1 MWFGHGE
8 GYETKVGTD
17 GGLVRRLVRDM
28 NRRRFLQQSLAAS
41 TVFSAPA
48 ILSARSPN
56 SMFQV
61 ASIGVGGMGGN
72 TMMSVLQHAKV
83 RVVGMCDVDSRT
95 LELAQGGKGSRRKE
109 LQDPEAAGR
118 LREAAV
124 FRDYREML
132 AKLGDTVDAVTIGT
146 PDHMHAAMAVAAL
159 RAKKHVYLQK
169 PLTHHLHEA
178 RVLGAEAAKAGVTTQ
193 MGTQGHSSVETLL
206 TVDLIRS
213 GAIGK
218 VKEVICWENKKASWW
233 PKVTERK
240 AQADAVPETVDWDL
254 WLGVANEVPFL
265 AEAYHPSMWR
275 AWTDFGVGMMGD
287 MGCHYFDVVFACL
300 GLAAPTRVRCLDEGS
315 TGDLY
320 AMKRRLELEFPG
332 TDLTAGDKIKMT
344 WSDGGYPYDDQ
355 VVIKPSV
362 LTKEATSGIFFV
374 GEKGGI
380 FKPHSQRPWLVPEAS
395 FAGYAYPKTRTANH
409 YTDWVDAAMK
419 GEKAA
424 TDLPTY
430 GCPVT
435 EAVLLGVL
443 AERNAGDWIEWDAA
457 AGKVTNRPE
466 LNAQLTRKYR
476 DGWSVEGLG

>member
-1 MWFGHGE
+1 
-8 GYETKVGTD
+8 
-17 GGLVRRLVRDM
+17 M

-48 ILSARSPN
+48 ILRAKSPN

-72 TMMSVLQHAKV
+72 TMMSVLQHPKA
-83 RVVGMCDVDSRT
+83 RIVGMCDVDAKT
-95 LELAQGGKGSRRKE
+95 LELARGGKSSRRKE
-109 LQDPEAAGR
+109 LQDPEAAKR
-118 LREAAV
+118 LGGAAG

-146 PDHMHAAMAVAAL
+146 PDHTHAAMAVAAL
-159 RAKKHVYLQK
+159 RAGKHVYLQK
-169 PLTHHLHEA
+169 PLTHHIYEA

-193 MGTQGHSSVETLL
+193 MGTQGHSSVETSL

-218 VKEVICWENKKASWW
+218 VKEVICWENKKANWW

-240 AQADAVPETVDWDL
+240 AQADAVPEHLDWDL
-254 WLGVANEVPFL
+254 WLGVAEAVPYL
-265 AEAYHPSMWR
+265 DQAYHPSMWR
-275 AWTDFGVGMMGD
+275 SWADFGVGMMGD

-300 GLAAPTRVRCLDEGS
+300 GLAAPKRVRCLDEGS
-315 TGDLY
+315 RGDLY
-320 AMKRRLELEFPG
+320 AEKRRLELEFPG
-332 TDLTAGDKIKMT
+332 SEWTAGGALKMT
-344 WSDGGYPYDDQ
+344 WTDGGYAYDER
-355 VVIKPSV
+355 VVKPSV
-362 LTKEATSGIFFV
+362 LTKDAPSGIYFL
-374 GEKGGI
+374 GERGGI

-395 FAGYAYPKTRTANH
+395 FEGYAYPKTRLANH
-409 YTDWVDAAMK
+409 YTDWVEAAMK
-419 GEKAA
+419 GEKAS
-424 TDLPTY
+424 TDLPSY

-457 AGKVTNRPE
+457 EGKVTNRPE

>member
-1 MWFGHGE
+1 
-8 GYETKVGTD
+8 
-17 GGLVRRLVRDM
+17 
-28 NRRRFLQQSLAAS
+28 
-41 TVFSAPA
+41 
-48 ILSARSPN
+48 
-56 SMFQV
+56 MFQV

-83 RVVGMCDVDSRT
+83 RVVGMCDVDSHT

-109 LQDPEAAGR
+109 LQDPEATGR

-146 PDHMHAAMAVAAL
+146 PDHMHAAMAVSAL
-159 RAKKHVYLQK
+159 RAGKHVYLQK

-178 RVLGAEAAKAGVTTQ
+178 RVLGVEAAKAGVTTQ
-193 MGTQGHSSVETLL
+193 MGTQGHSSVETLM

-218 VKEVICWENKKASWW
+218 VKEVICWENKKATWW

-240 AQADAVPETVDWDL
+240 AQADVVPDIIDWDL

-275 AWTDFGVGMMGD
+275 SWVDFGVGMMGD

-300 GLAAPTRVRCLDEGS
+300 GLKAPTRVRCLDAGS

-332 TDLTAGDKIKMT
+332 TDLTLSDKMKMT
-344 WSDGGYPYDDQ
+344 WSDGGYPYDDK

-362 LTKEATSGIFFV
+362 LTKEAPSGIYFV

-395 FAGYAYPKTRTANH
+395 FVGHAYPKARTANH

-419 GEKAA
+419 GEKAS

-443 AERNAGDWIEWDAA
+443 AERNAGDWIEWDAV

-466 LNAQLTRKYR
+466 LNAQLVRKYR
-476 DGWSVEGLG
+476 EGWSVEGLG

>member
-1 MWFGHGE
+1 
-8 GYETKVGTD
+8 
-17 GGLVRRLVRDM
+17 
-28 NRRRFLQQSLAAS
+28 
-41 TVFSAPA
+41 
-48 ILSARSPN
+48 
-56 SMFQV
+56 
-61 ASIGVGGMGGN
+61 
-72 TMMSVLQHAKV
+72 
-83 RVVGMCDVDSRT
+83 
-95 LELAQGGKGSRRKE
+95 
-109 LQDPEAAGR
+109 
-118 LREAAV
+118 
-124 FRDYREML
+124 
-132 AKLGDTVDAVTIGT
+132 VDAVTIGT
-146 PDHMHAAMAVAAL
+146 PDHTHAAMAVAAL

-178 RVLGAEAAKAGVTTQ
+178 RVLGLEAAKAGVTTQ
-193 MGTQGHSSVETLL
+193 MGTQGHSSVETSLA
-206 TVDLIRS
+206 VDLIRS

-240 AQADAVPETVDWDL
+240 AQADAVPGTVDWDL

-275 AWTDFGVGMMGD
+275 AWADFGVGMMGD

-300 GLAAPTRVRCLDEGS
+300 GLAAPMRVRCLDAGS
-315 TGDLY
+315 QGDLY
-320 AMKRRLELEFPG
+320 AMKRHLELEFPG

-344 WSDGGYPYDDQ
+344 WTDGGYPYDDK

-362 LTKEATSGIFFV
+362 LTKEAPSGIFFV

-395 FAGYAYPKTRTANH
+395 FTGYAYPKTRPANH